1 MDITASSR
9 DTTMGIGHMGRSL
22 VLPVSAILVCIG
34 YFAPGVSFAV
44 AVLPFAFAIC
54 TNDRITR
61 FLWVAGYFGWVAA
74 ISCWGLWNL
83 GYPAAAVIL
92 AGILGTCLVALLYAG
107 MGVGLASFLLLPV
120 HFIPGNPLLVAGT
133 VLPGTGL
140 QGIIALV
147 LIVILVEGTSRA
159 WLRAVILLLVLI
171 LGNTWY
177 DLTGLSRP
185 EMTEG
190 PRYQTLDIADLN
202 AVTEYGYNDALER
215 RMRSGRS
222 YITGE
227 NLIRSDDAG
236 TVARWCR
243 RVRTRD
249 ITVYL
254 GVQDAETGQGQVWEF
269 SDKTCP
275 TPEITYAARTGIPGL
290 TGGVWLM
297 DGSQSSLD
305 PAFLACF
312 EAFSLWR
319 WTEVL
324 QLRPQTIVT
333 IANDHWTEPLPVGR
347 LRRKIGAQFERLISV
362 PVFHAEARKTMLV
375 LMPAGRAKQ

>member
-1 MDITASSR
+1 MNRTFI
-9 DTTMGIGHMGRSL
+9 
-22 VLPVSAILVCIG
+22 LPVSATLVCIG
-34 YFAPGVSFAV
+34 FFAPGVNFAV
-44 AVLPFAFAIC
+44 AVVPFIFAIC
-54 TNDRITR
+54 ANDRVIK

-74 ISCWGLWNL
+74 MSCWGLLNL

-92 AGILGTCLVALLYAG
+92 AGMLSTCLVALLYARL
-107 MGVGLASFLLLPV
+107 GVGLVSFLLLPI
-120 HFIPGNPLLVAGT
+120 HFIPGNPLLVAGS
-133 VLPGTGL
+133 VLPGAGL
-140 QGIIALV
+140 QGIIV
-147 LIVILVEGTSRA
+147 VILIVILVEDLSRT
-159 WLRAVILLLVLI
+159 WLRAVILLLTI
-171 LGNTWY
+171 IFGNTWH
-177 DLTGLSRP
+177 DLTGHSRP
-185 EMTEG
+185 EMAEG

-215 RMRSGRS
+215 QMRSGHS

-236 TVARWCR
+236 AVAQWCR
-243 RVRTRD
+243 SVRARN

-275 TPEITYAARTGIPGL
+275 APDITYAARTGIPGL

-297 DGSQSSLD
+297 DGPQSSHA

-324 QLRPQTIVT
+324 QLRPQSIVT

-347 LRRKIGAQFERLISV
+347 LRRKIGAQFERLLSV
-362 PVFHAEARKTMLV
+362 RVFHAEARKTMLV
-375 LMPAGRAKQ
+375 MVPEQGTIQ